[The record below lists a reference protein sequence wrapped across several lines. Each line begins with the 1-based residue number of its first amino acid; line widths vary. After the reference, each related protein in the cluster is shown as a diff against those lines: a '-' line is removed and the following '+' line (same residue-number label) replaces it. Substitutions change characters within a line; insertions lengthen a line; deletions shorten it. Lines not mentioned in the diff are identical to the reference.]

1 MRYLSKSVIKHL
13 LKIAPMQAKLN
24 ELLLQIENIEEQLEA
39 NEFDETLKELNS
51 FQSSLEI
58 TFSNPEKISV
68 NQYPILE
75 NIQNKVNEITNKL
88 IKLQSQK
95 RQDITKLIK
104 NKKKVGIYNQ
114 IK

>member
-1 MRYLSKSVIKHL
+1 MRYLLKSVIKLL

-39 NEFDETLKELNS
+39 NEFDETSKELNS
-51 FQSSLEI
+51 FRSSLEI
-58 TFSNPEKISV
+58 TFSNSEKICV
-68 NQYPILE
+68 NQYPVLE
-75 NIQNKVNEITNKL
+75 NIQNRVNEITNKL

-104 NKKKVGIYNQ
+104 NKKKVGLYNQ